1 MEAEAEEEVV
11 EVRRETRTEGL
22 QDNTSS
28 RAQGKEGRL

>member
-11 EVRRETRTEGL
+11 EVCRETRTEGL

-28 RAQGKEGRL
+28 KALGKQVRR